1 MAAQSHLTYTDS
13 KDSLNA
19 SCGTKLCNILCRAI
33 VRLSKLKVKRHF
45 LLLRLHNSHSENTVR
60 ATRTRQRPQLVLLTG
75 FMGRDGDTNPTL

>member
-45 LLLRLHNSHSENTVR
+45 LLLRLHNSHSENTVHAAR
-60 ATRTRQRPQLVLLTG
+60 KRQRPQLVLFNRVYGT
-75 FMGRDGDTNPTL
+75 